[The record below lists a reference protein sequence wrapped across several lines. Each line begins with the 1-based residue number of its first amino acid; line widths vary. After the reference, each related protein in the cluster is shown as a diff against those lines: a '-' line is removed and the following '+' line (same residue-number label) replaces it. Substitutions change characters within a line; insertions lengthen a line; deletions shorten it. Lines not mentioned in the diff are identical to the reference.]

1 MLVGSVS
8 AQPLGKGKYGTICLP
23 FAPDATTLQHYAYN
37 ADRQELNRI
46 TKTLNV
52 TPFRAYLTLPATAD
66 VSKVR
71 VRIVTRGESTSIDN
85 GQLTMDNAAS
95 GAVYDLQGRR
105 VTHPAKG
112 IYIVNGRKVV
122 IK

>member
-1 MLVGSVS
+1 MKKMVASSSVIDC
-8 AQPLGKGKYGTICLP
+8 AALWE
-23 FAPDATTLQHYAYN
+23 ATYHYAYS

-71 VRIVTRGESTSIDN
+71 VRIVTRGDENDGETTDIDPSTLI
-85 GQLTMDNAAS
+85 
-95 GAVYDLQGRR
+95 YDLQGRR
-105 VTHPAKG
+105 VAHPAKG

>member
-1 MLVGSVS
+1 MKKMVASSVIDC
-8 AQPLGKGKYGTICLP
+8 AALWE
-23 FAPDATTLQHYAYN
+23 ATYHYAYS

-71 VRIVTRGESTSIDN
+71 VRIVTRGDENDGETTDIDPSTLNSQPSSTTCRDAAWLTRPRASI
-85 GQLTMDNAAS
+85 S
-95 GAVYDLQGRR
+95 
-105 VTHPAKG
+105 
-112 IYIVNGRKVV
+112 
-122 IK
+122 